1 VRERQKSNLPIYKF
15 AQQWRRRRHDVWEK
29 EEEVEVLLNC
39 FAAAALGIRSRA
51 RTQPA
56 NCQRKTIFPTL
67 CLNFGK
73 SASNT
78 ISRQQLPQAP
88 LDINISAHG

>member
-15 AQQWRRRRHDVWEK
+15 AQQWRRRQHDVWEK

-67 CLNFGK
+67 YVSILVKVRPIQYHG
-73 SASNT
+73 SNSHRRRST
-78 ISRQQLPQAP
+78 
-88 LDINISAHG
+88 